1 MTKPHRKP
9 NRLKDYDY
17 STSGAYFITICT
29 KEHKCILSR
38 IVGDGVL
45 DVPKT
50 VLTEYGK
57 IADNQLKTMSSF
69 YEDIAIDKYVIM
81 PNHIHLLI
89 SITDLGTGSSGTPTP
104 TNEKIA
110 RFVSTFKRFCNKQY
124 GGNIWQRSYYDHIIR
139 DDKDYRTRWRYIDE
153 NPIRW
158 LNDKYYNT
166 M

>member
-1 MTKPHRKP
+1 MYFEQ
-9 NRLKDYDY
+9 NRR
-17 STSGAYFITICT
+17 GRTIPPRCGGNV
-29 KEHKCILSR
+29 CIADKGGRLRQS
-38 IVGDGVL
+38 L

-89 SITDLGTGSSGTPTP
+89 SINDSGTGSSGTPTP

-110 RFVSTFKRFCNKQY
+110 MFVSTFKRFCNKQI

-139 DDKDYRTRWRYIDE
+139 DDRDYRTRWKYIDE

-158 LNDKYYNT
+158 INDKYYST

>member
-1 MTKPHRKP
+1 M
-9 NRLKDYDY
+9 
-17 STSGAYFITICT
+17 
-29 KEHKCILSR
+29 SR

-57 IADNQLKTMSSF
+57 IADNQIKTMSSF

-89 SITDLGTGSSGTPTP
+89 SITGSGTGSSGTPTP
-104 TNEKIA
+104 MNEIIA
-110 RFVSTFKRFCNKQY
+110 RFISTFKRFCNKQI
-124 GGNIWQRSYYDHIIR
+124 GEKVWQRSYYDHMIR
-139 DDKDYRTRWRYIDE
+139 DDKDYRTRWQYIVE